1 MRDDTK
7 KPDETK
13 PTTLKEAIPSAAQPL
28 YEAEGTGTGTAD
40 VVDAFNRSSS
50 TVSDQGD
57 EETLD
62 ATLAAEVSAP
72 KLAEYKSVTYNPDK
86 ARDEA
91 RARITYWLLGLL
103 TLLVI
108 GSFVSVFNLDKNP
121 TFENIKALLE
131 VILGPVIALVSAATG
146 FYFGANTVG
155 KEGK

>member
-1 MRDDTK
+1 MSDDTK

-13 PTTLKEAIPSAAQPL
+13 PTTLKEAIPSAVQPL
-28 YEAEGTGTGTAD
+28 YDAEGTGTAD
-40 VVDAFNRSSS
+40 VVDALNRSSS